1 MNFATRFG
9 TAYLAVLALTL
20 TLCAC
25 GRNPAKPRYNKWNIF
40 PHAHRAPIAPATK
53 AGCTT
58 TRWVAGEGIRP
69 LGDGTRGAVIAN
81 RRVSVVGKKVILIDA
96 RAIDNL
102 GSPYALPAA
111 LGAGYLFVGKGSVR
125 FAPSFSGPLTT
136 IATGPYDPF
145 QWNVSLGRNCILV
158 KFDAGPA
165 RLFEL
170 PTGKPLPLSPPGLSE
185 LFGTPQGMVA
195 ARAKGTLYVSMSKE
209 EPRWRLLPS
218 PPVTSLG
225 YDGKGVVVETVQG
238 TFRLGFDGKLKPRP
252 DETGM
257 IVMASIEALV
267 EHYPDLAQPPP
278 EPTDIE
284 RLVGPF
290 SRVVDERFAVTINDD
305 TLLFLDSSTG
315 RVVRS
320 VANAFE
326 GQANCY
332 LIRGGR
338 PSFAG
343 CNGNGTDNA
352 MSLFRID
359 SETSKPTL
367 ERSIKGVYTHS
378 FGNPEAS
385 APLVFAGRCD
395 GTRDNVTF
403 CIRESAEQWKELSLP
418 DVARQ
423 QAKSVEYL
431 IHVATSKEGSP
442 YAFGWVDYTDI
453 LVIIDGAN
461 RTVRQV
467 HTGEPKHRTVFVDW
481 GSVTI
486 ASGTIRF
493 LASSKLSEGQ
503 APISDIFANDTVHVD
518 RLTGAFA
525 STGPRALRVAPD
537 GKLLETLDAG
547 KSFREIEPPP
557 GGVPDVRESVF
568 GCYETGCI
576 VGPWYRIGWSKH
588 E

>member
-1 MNFATRFG
+1 MLVAT
-9 TAYLAVLALTL
+9 LS
-20 TLCAC
+20 LCAC
-25 GRNPAKPRYNKWNIF
+25 GRNSVKPGHSKWNILRR
-40 PHAHRAPIAPATK
+40 HAYRAPVARAPK
-53 AGCTT
+53 AGRTA
-58 TRWVAGEGIRP
+58 TRWAAGEGIRP

-81 RRVSVVGKKVILIDA
+81 RRVSFVGNKVILIDA
-96 RAIDNL
+96 QAIDNL

-125 FAPSFSGPLTT
+125 FAPSFSGNLTT
-136 IATGPYDPF
+136 IATGPYDQF
-145 QWNVSLGRNCILV
+145 HWNVSVGRNCILV
-158 KFDAGPA
+158 KSGTSPA
-165 RLFEL
+165 QLFEL

-195 ARAKGTLYVSMSKE
+195 ARVQGTLYVSMSKE
-209 EPRWRLLPS
+209 EPRWKLLES

-225 YDGKGVVVETVQG
+225 YDGKGIVVETARG
-238 TFRLGFDGKLKPRP
+238 TFRLGLDGKLKPKP

-257 IVMASIEALV
+257 TVTASVEALV
-267 EHYPDLAQPPP
+267 EPFPDVTQPPP

-284 RLVGPF
+284 RLVDPF
-290 SRVVDERFAVTINDD
+290 SRLMDERVAVTIKDG

-315 RVVRS
+315 RVIRS
-320 VANAFE
+320 VANAFGGRE
-326 GQANCY
+326 NCY

-343 CNGNGTDNA
+343 CNGDA

-359 SETSKPTL
+359 SDTLKPTI
-367 ERSIKGVYTHS
+367 ERSIKGIYPDS
-378 FGNPEAS
+378 FGKPEAS

-395 GTRDNVTF
+395 GARDKVTF
-403 CIRESAEQWKELSLP
+403 CIRESAEHWKELSLP
-418 DVARQ
+418 DIARQ
-423 QAKSVEYL
+423 QVNPVENL
-431 IHVATSKEGSP
+431 IHVAASKEGSP
-442 YAFGWVDYTDI
+442 YAFGWVDNTDI
-453 LVIIDGAN
+453 LVIIDGAT

-467 HTGEPKHRTVFVDW
+467 HTGGPEHPTVFVDW
-481 GSVTI
+481 DSVTI
-486 ASGTIRF
+486 ESGTIRF
-493 LASSKLSEGQ
+493 LASFKLGEGQ
-503 APISDIFANDTVHVD
+503 APISDIFANNTVHVD

-525 STGPRALRVAPD
+525 PVGPRALRVTPD

-576 VGPWYRIGWSKH
+576 VGPWYRVGWSNTSN
-588 E
+588 